1 MSRMSSSRDSKPD
14 RFSAPTPTG
23 KVTVTSGKGI
33 EYVDYKDVESL
44 RRMMTPNGKIY
55 GRKRLGTNARQQ
67 RMVASAIKR
76 ARFMGLL
83 PFTSATV

>member
-1 MSRMSSSRDSKPD
+1 MSRMDSKHD
-14 RFSAPTPTG
+14 RFNAPTG
-23 KVTVTSGKGI
+23 KVTIESAKGI
-33 EYVDYKDVESL
+33 EYVDYKDFESL

-67 RMVASAIKR
+67 RMVATAIKR